1 MSKASQ
7 TRANEGKVGVADTSG
22 SGTEYAA
29 DFVAFLIRT
38 NPDDKGGKVEV
49 RALVGHGGDDHLP
62 QPSREQLHRL
72 ARLEGSVQAW
82 LDKAAPLSA
91 RARIKAAARRPGQRW
106 IWRSMGRSDQK
117 P

>member
-49 RALVGHGGDDHLP
+49 RFEVAKQRNGACSPVTLMFDM
-62 QPSREQLHRL
+62 SRGTFEG
-72 ARLEGSVQAW
+72 ARGSDA
-82 LDKAAPLSA
+82 DYDAP
-91 RARIKAAARRPGQRW
+91 
-106 IWRSMGRSDQK
+106 WRT
-117 P
+117 